1 VALYFSPR
9 GQELGHELGWSEGWQ
24 ERIQARV
31 TPSGEI
37 SDHLREKLLKNC
49 LKNREYIYS
58 INWISGKRA
67 LMPPILRYSHV
78 MHIVSQVDG
87 DLAEGLTATDAI
99 RSSFPAGTLS
109 GAPKIRA
116 MEIINELEPVRRN
129 GFIATVNQSTTLIH

>member
-1 VALYFSPR
+1 
-9 GQELGHELGWSEGWQ
+9 LGWSEGWQ

-67 LMPPILRYSHV
+67 LMPPILSVRVYLG
-78 MHIVSQVDG
+78 IWARIAVD
-87 DLAEGLTATDAI
+87 I
-99 RSSFPAGTLS
+99 S
-109 GAPKIRA
+109 G
-116 MEIINELEPVRRN
+116 
-129 GFIATVNQSTTLIH
+129 F